1 MKTLGIR
8 LEDDLHAQLSVL
20 AQLAET
26 SITDEI
32 RLAIERHVE
41 ARRSD
46 PELTRRAQAVREE
59 IDREAKLRQ
68 DAIVTLFA
76 KNNDTTTSGKESATK
91 RPAKNGKTK
100 TNDA

>member
-8 LEDDLHAQLSVL
+8 LEDELHAQLSVL

-41 ARRSD
+41 TRRTD
-46 PELTRRAQAVREE
+46 PELTLRAQAVRDE
-59 IDREAKLRQ
+59 IEREAQLRQ
-68 DAIVTLFA
+68 NAIATLFG
-76 KNNDTTTSGKESATK
+76 TTEQASGESRPSSK
-91 RPAKNGKTK
+91 RTPKNGEPP
-100 TNDA
+100 AVA

>member
-8 LEDDLHAQLSVL
+8 LEDELHAQLSVL

-41 ARRSD
+41 TRRTD

-59 IDREAKLRQ
+59 IEREAQLRQ
-68 DAIVTLFA
+68 NAIATLFA
-76 KNNDTTTSGKESATK
+76 ASEGSDTKAQPSKRSPKSDEAPTTA
-91 RPAKNGKTK
+91 
-100 TNDA
+100 